1 MFFDGNHLR
10 YGNSAPRNLFLLKYL
25 DNLRYSDGLGRGIPM
40 SGDIQIRL
48 LRVDDN
54 KTVKNPLGSAQP
66 GRRHAGR
73 RVSRCRPI
81 ERKGNGIPW

>member
-40 SGDIQIRL
+40 MIKMMGDKVTFEEIGVL
-48 LRVDDN
+48 FRVIFRF
-54 KTVKNPLGSAQP
+54 G
-66 GRRHAGR
+66 
-73 RVSRCRPI
+73 C
-81 ERKGNGIPW
+81 